1 MYSSMAVMK
10 VRTDY
15 RPEADPAAFR
25 RNESTDRVNAARFCA
40 ECGGSLEHR
49 WLEVDHRTRQVCVL
63 CGSIH
68 YENPRILVSCYMH
81 WRDRVVFC
89 RRAQAPARGLWAL
102 PAGFVEMSETLEEG
116 VVREIREETGLL
128 VDPRGVAL
136 FRLISLPHISEV
148 YVEFR
153 VELSAEPTFSP
164 GHETLE
170 VALFSEHDVPR
181 DELAFGDVMPSYPDE
196 FFKCVRMREFP
207 IKSVPIRPVGAG

>member
-1 MYSSMAVMK
+1 MQSFIAAMK
-10 VRTDY
+10 VRKDY
-15 RPEADPAAFR
+15 QPESGLEAFR
-25 RNESTDRVNAARFCA
+25 PTESIGRVNAARFCA
-40 ECGGSLEHR
+40 ECGGPLEHR
-49 WLEVDHRTRQVCVL
+49 WLEMDHRTRQVCVL
-63 CGSIH
+63 CGSVH

-81 WRDRVVFC
+81 WHDRVVFC

-136 FRLISLPHISEV
+136 FRLMSLPHISEV

-153 VELSAEPTFSP
+153 VELSAEPKFAP

-170 VALFSEHDVPR
+170 VALFSEHEIPR
-181 DELAFGDVMPSYPDE
+181 DKLAFGDVMPSYPDE
-196 FFKCVRMREFP
+196 FFKCMLMREFP
-207 IKSVPIRPVGAG
+207 IKSVPVRLVGAG

>member
-15 RPEADPAAFR
+15 RPEADPSVLR
-25 RNESTDRVNAARFCA
+25 HRESTGRVNAARFCA

-170 VALFSEHDVPR
+170 VALFAQHDVPR